1 MYWLYAK
8 SVNYQLKKYMEYEVM
23 KFSKTFLVALFVGV
37 VMVGGAF
44 SAKADDAWLMRPV
57 EKLGRGITNAAFCFL
72 ELPMKWTDVTE
83 EKGSLAGLT
92 YGTLKG
98 VCYTVGRVFVGA
110 IDIVTFPFPLPGCP
124 DDLEDV
130 GWGYGPIMKPAWV
143 VPVGRDWNNFIYN
156 DESVI
161 NPAQ

>member
-1 MYWLYAK
+1 
-8 SVNYQLKKYMEYEVM
+8 MEQEVM
-23 KFSKTFLVALFVGV
+23 KLSKTFLAAFLVGII
-37 VMVGGAF
+37 MVGGAF
-44 SAKADDAWLMRPV
+44 SAAAADNADDSVNETLDALMFPM

-98 VCYTVGRVFVGA
+98 VCFTVARAVVGVV
-110 IDIVTFPFPLPGCP
+110 DIVTFPFPLPGCP
-124 DDLEDV
+124 DDLDDV

-143 VPVGRDWNNFIYN
+143 VPVGRDWNHFIYN
-156 DESVI
+156 DESII